1 MGLELRRAVRDRDID
16 LRVEPRE
23 ILLEI
28 ISLCYYY
35 ISTCQERPCRKRAS
49 GLTEQ
54 NIYVRSMRG
63 GTIGRVVKTG
73 IECFHKSQEKTEF
86 LERPGQHCPMILKG
100 GGRSPEKR
108 PLGFN

>member
-1 MGLELRRAVRDRDID
+1 MGLELRRVVRDRAID

-28 ISLCYYY
+28 ISLRYYY
-35 ISTCQERPCRKRAS
+35 ISTCQERPRRKRAS
-49 GLTEQ
+49 GLTEK
-54 NIYVRSMRG
+54 NIYVQSMRG

-73 IECFHKSQEKTEF
+73 VECFHKCQEKTEL
-86 LERPGQHCPMILKG
+86 LERSGQHCPMMLKG